1 MEAIIKKLEDIVAQ
15 TEEGVRRQIIPQQ
28 ELLNAQLKLLEYKF
42 KLAELSGPAAP
53 RPTAGS
59 PAGKA
64 ETDVAAAER
73 DLARAESLFKQKVIP
88 AADVRRLRVELN
100 RLRALAATARGEYAE
115 AAKQLD
121 AAVAEI
127 EAHAADIRAAV
138 ERRISPQSELRT
150 VEVGLAE
157 ARVEALRAHVRRQLA
172 EIVVAREAELKERE
186 PWPTQKQF
194 RRRNSAGLNSAWPM

>member
-1 MEAIIKKLEDIVAQ
+1 VIRKLEQIVEQTREGVRRKTIPEIELTNAEATRPRCKLDLLVADDRRAAAPVPPSAEQRAAMEAIIKKLEDIVAQ

-59 PAGKA
+59 LAGKT

-88 AADVRRLRVELN
+88 AADVRRLRV
-100 RLRALAATARGEYAE
+100 
-115 AAKQLD
+115 
-121 AAVAEI
+121 
-127 EAHAADIRAAV
+127 
-138 ERRISPQSELRT
+138 
-150 VEVGLAE
+150 
-157 ARVEALRAHVRRQLA
+157 
-172 EIVVAREAELKERE
+172 
-186 PWPTQKQF
+186 
-194 RRRNSAGLNSAWPM
+194 